1 MDWGTGNPFS
11 TIGRSDFKLGFEMD
25 KSSLLL
31 LAIILAVFG
40 TSVATGHPAWG
51 TFTGIAIILLAAGL
65 AAGTL
70 PLHSQDY
77 FEERMGPSQRI
88 SNSLIAL
95 SSAAIVAIYAAGY
108 HRTSAAAQRLD
119 ARTPEKRTPATIAS
133 VPPSAAANPGV
144 DAAPALPRPSA
155 PPSKKN
161 SARPSSP
168 VRKAAPTEPSDSRTA
183 SSEAPTST
191 TEGNPPA
198 KAVAPPAATGQTQY
212 KDGVYFGLG
221 SCRHGDIEASVSIQG
236 GKIVSTVISQ
246 CLTRYSCSWI
256 APRTPVAGLPD
267 LPAQV
272 VERQSA
278 KVDYVSGATES
289 SYAFSDAVAAA
300 LSKALE

>member
-1 MDWGTGNPFS
+1 
-11 TIGRSDFKLGFEMD
+11 MD
-25 KSSLLL
+25 KSTLLL
-31 LAIILAVFG
+31 LAIVLAVFG
-40 TSVATGHPAWG
+40 TSVAAGHPAWG

-77 FEERMGPSQRI
+77 FEERMGPSHRI
-88 SNSLIAL
+88 SNSLITL

-108 HRTSAAAQRLD
+108 HRTSSAAHRFDSQ
-119 ARTPEKRTPATIAS
+119 TPEQRTSATIAG
-133 VPPSAAANPGV
+133 VLPPAAANPGIDV
-144 DAAPALPRPSA
+144 APTVSRPVA
-155 PPSKKN
+155 PPVKKN
-161 SARPSSP
+161 KARPSTSA
-168 VRKAAPTEPSDSRTA
+168 RKAAPPEPSDSRTA
-183 SSEAPTST
+183 SSAPSAST
-191 TEGNPPA
+191 TAANPGA
-198 KAVAPPAATGQTQY
+198 EAGAPPAAIGQTRY
-212 KDGVYFGLG
+212 KDGAYLGLG
-221 SCRHGDIEASVSIQG
+221 SCRHGDIEVSVSIQG

-256 APRTPVAGLPD
+256 APRTPVVGLPD
-267 LPAQV
+267 LPGQV

>member
-1 MDWGTGNPFS
+1 
-11 TIGRSDFKLGFEMD
+11 MD
-25 KSSLLL
+25 KSTLLL
-31 LAIILAVFG
+31 LAIVLAVFG
-40 TSVATGHPAWG
+40 VSVAAGHPAWG

-77 FEERMGPSQRI
+77 FEERIGPSPRI
-88 SNSLIAL
+88 SNSLITL

-108 HRTSAAAQRLD
+108 HRTSSAAHRFDLQTSDQR
-119 ARTPEKRTPATIAS
+119 TSATLAS
-133 VPPSAAANPGV
+133 VPPPAAANPAPGAGPAASGTV
-144 DAAPALPRPSA
+144 APPVKKNNARPPNSTRKTAPAKPSDSGTA
-155 PPSKKN
+155 PS
-161 SARPSSP
+161 
-168 VRKAAPTEPSDSRTA
+168 AAPTSAAAGNPP
-183 SSEAPTST
+183 SEAVA
-191 TEGNPPA
+191 GNPPA
-198 KAVAPPAATGQTQY
+198 EAAAPPPPAGQSRY
-212 KDGVYFGLG
+212 KDGVYLGLG
-221 SCRHGDIEASVSIQG
+221 SCRHGDIEASVTIQG
-236 GKIVSTVISQ
+236 GKIISTVISQ